1 MGSDLVRQRGRLNM
15 RKLLIDFSHCV
26 APQTRKIIGDRECE
40 RIIVDHLI
48 HKKNFGT
55 EIREVFALQL
65 NLFK

>member
-1 MGSDLVRQRGRLNM
+1 M